1 MENKAMTMDQLDQ
14 VAGGYHAET
23 AVLAEAFGYGDE
35 LDRYSTP
42 SGKTC
47 DKVRARLYTEFGIT
61 AVLKDTKGIF
71 DVVMEKNEYVDNKT
85 GKHLTHL
92 EVMTHVR
99 QKYPH
104 GVSIG
109 RSR

>member
-1 MENKAMTMDQLDQ
+1 MENKAMTGEQLDQ
-14 VAGGYHAET
+14 VDGGDHAET

-47 DKVRARLYTEFGIT
+47 AKVRARLYTEFGIT

-71 DVVMEKNEYVDNKT
+71 DTVMEKNEYIDNKT

-92 EVMTHVR
+92 EVMTLVR
-99 QKYPH
+99 KKYP
-104 GVSIG
+104 
-109 RSR
+109 RK